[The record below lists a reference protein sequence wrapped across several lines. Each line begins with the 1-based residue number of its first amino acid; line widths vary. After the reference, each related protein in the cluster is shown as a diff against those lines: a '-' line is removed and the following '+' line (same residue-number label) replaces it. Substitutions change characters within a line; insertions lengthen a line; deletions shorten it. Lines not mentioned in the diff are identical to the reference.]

1 MFGLFKADPIKKL
14 RKQYDKI
21 LQEAM
26 QAQRGGDIRLY
37 SELSTQADQIY
48 QQIKRLEIET
58 V

>member
-48 QQIKRLEIET
+48 QQIKHLETET

>member
-14 RKQYDKI
+14 RKQYDKV

-48 QQIKRLEIET
+48 QQIKHLETET